1 LTQQGLLGP
10 NDKHKNCGIITVSRI
25 TDGKVPAESNA
36 KCTQQQQQRWTL
48 LRLMCGWL
56 SVGSDAVSDAVS
68 LGGDIYLTLLQS
80 NLSAA
85 GCIIQSITIFV
96 IEGDNKSRYNSPEKS
111 KHSI

>member
-1 LTQQGLLGP
+1 MTQQGLLGP

-48 LRLMCGWL
+48 LRLMCGRL

-80 NLSAA
+80 NLS
-85 GCIIQSITIFV
+85 GCIVHT
-96 IEGDNKSRYNSPEKS
+96 
-111 KHSI
+111 